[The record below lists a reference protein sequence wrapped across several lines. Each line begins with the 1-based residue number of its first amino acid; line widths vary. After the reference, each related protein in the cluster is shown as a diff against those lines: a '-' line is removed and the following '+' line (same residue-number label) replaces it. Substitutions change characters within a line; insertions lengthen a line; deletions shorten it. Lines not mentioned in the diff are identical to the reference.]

1 MENAGLFSIGQMA
14 KWFHLSQS
22 SIRYYEK
29 SGLLTPEYVDPDTG
43 YRYYSTRQ
51 FEVFNTIRYLR
62 ALDMPLPQIADFLQ
76 NRDVA
81 RIEEKLRQQK
91 QEVVRR
97 KQALERIERKIDNR
111 LHQLSDAQT
120 LPLGQ
125 IEQLESEPCRLFW
138 IGQTLRITDCSE
150 LELPT
155 IQLTQRQ
162 AEALIFLGKVGV
174 SVSEAHLRAGSY
186 SQYDGMFLVLE
197 KEDAFEGDVTELGRS
212 LCVRVRFRG
221 SHLQSPE
228 QYARLLAYTEAYG
241 LTPAGFSREI
251 TLVDY
256 GLTSDPEKF
265 VTEITIPVR
274 PAG

>member
-91 QEVVRR
+91 QEVGRR

-111 LHQLSDAQT
+111 LHQLSDAQA

-138 IGQTLRITDCSE
+138 IGQPS
-150 LELPT
+150 
-155 IQLTQRQ
+155 
-162 AEALIFLGKVGV
+162 AV
-174 SVSEAHLRAGSY
+174 AG
-186 SQYDGMFLVLE
+186 
-197 KEDAFEGDVTELGRS
+197 AICAAACIHRS
-212 LCVRVRFRG
+212 
-221 SHLQSPE
+221 
-228 QYARLLAYTEAYG
+228 ARLDPGG
-241 LTPAGFSREI
+241 LFPRDHAGR
-251 TLVDY
+251 LR
-256 GLTSDPEKF
+256 SDE
-265 VTEITIPVR
+265 
-274 PAG
+274 

>member
-1 MENAGLFSIGQMA
+1 MESAGLFSIGQMA
-14 KWFHLSQS
+14 SWFHLSQS

-43 YRYYSTRQ
+43 YRYYSARQ

-76 NRDVA
+76 NRDVG

-91 QEVVRR
+91 QEVIRR

-111 LHQLSDAQT
+111 LRQLSDAQT

-125 IEQLESEPCRLFW
+125 IEQIESESCRLFW

-150 LELPT
+150 LEMPT
-155 IQLTQRQ
+155 IQLAQRQ

-174 SVSEAHLRAGSY
+174 SVSEAHLRAGNF
-186 SQYDGMFLVLE
+186 SQYDGMFLALE
-197 KEDAFEGDVTELGRS
+197 KEDTFEGDVTELERS
-212 LCVRVRFRG
+212 QCVRVRFRG
-221 SHLQSPE
+221 SHLQAPE
-228 QYARLLAYTEAYG
+228 QYARLLAYIDAHA

-251 TLVDY
+251 TMIDY

-265 VTEITIPVR
+265 VTEITIPVHSSK
-274 PAG
+274 

>member
-29 SGLLTPEYVDPDTG
+29 SGLLTPEYIDSDTG

-62 ALDMPLPQIADFLQ
+62 ALDMPLLQIADFLQ

-91 QEVVRR
+91 LEVVRR

-138 IGQTLRITDCSE
+138 IGQTLRIMDCSE
-150 LELPT
+150 LEMPT
-155 IQLTQRQ
+155 IQLAQRQ
-162 AEALIFLGKVGV
+162 AEALVFLGKVGV
-174 SVSEAHLRAGSY
+174 SVSEAHLRAGSF
-186 SQYDGMFLVLE
+186 SRYDGMFLVLE
-197 KEDAFEGDVTELGRS
+197 KEDAFEGDVTSWGGACACASASGAAICSRRS
-212 LCVRVRFRG
+212 SMRG
-221 SHLQSPE
+221 CLH
-228 QYARLLAYTEAYG
+228 
-241 LTPAGFSREI
+241 TPKRTA
-251 TLVDY
+251 
-256 GLTSDPEKF
+256 
-265 VTEITIPVR
+265 
-274 PAG
+274 

>member
-1 MENAGLFSIGQMA
+1 M
-14 KWFHLSQS
+14 
-22 SIRYYEK
+22 
-29 SGLLTPEYVDPDTG
+29 
-43 YRYYSTRQ
+43 
-51 FEVFNTIRYLR
+51 FNTIRYLR
-62 ALDMPLPQIADFLQ
+62 ALDMPLLQIADFLQ

-91 QEVVRR
+91 QEVGRR
-97 KQALERIERKIDNR
+97 KQALERIECKIDNR

-138 IGQTLRITDCSE
+138 IGQTLRIMDCSE
-150 LELPT
+150 LEMPT
-155 IQLTQRQ
+155 IQLAQRQ
-162 AEALIFLGKVGV
+162 AEALVFLCKVGV
-174 SVSEAHLRAGSY
+174 SVSEAHLRAGSF
-186 SQYDGMFLVLE
+186 SRYDGMFLVLE

-228 QYARLLAYTEAYG
+228 QYARLLAYTEAHG

-251 TLVDY
+251 TLVGY

>member
-150 LELPT
+150 LEMPT
-155 IQLTQRQ
+155 IQLAQRQ
-162 AEALIFLGKVGV
+162 AEALVFLGKVGV
-174 SVSEAHLRAGSY
+174 SVSEAHLRAGSF

-197 KEDAFEGDVTELGRS
+197 KEDAFEGDVSSWGGACACASASGAAICSRRS
-212 LCVRVRFRG
+212 SMRG
-221 SHLQSPE
+221 CLLTQRRTALWRAFPE
-228 QYARLLAYTEAYG
+228 R
-241 LTPAGFSREI
+241 SRWS
-251 TLVDY
+251 TTV
-256 GLTSDPEKF
+256 
-265 VTEITIPVR
+265 
-274 PAG
+274 